1 MFSIKPRHWKIVLG
15 LLALIAWLSPL
26 PARAGGW
33 ATISLDNWP
42 GNVIAGQP
50 LKIGFM
56 VRQHGRTPLPGLT
69 PDVHATHV
77 ESGKTLQV
85 SAHED
90 GPPGHYAAELILD
103 QPGSW
108 TWSIQAFTMLQ
119 PLPPLQVIPPSQATQ
134 PSTRLPVWPAA
145 IAGLM
150 SLVTLGF
157 AARLS
162 LRRRVRPAVALSL
175 AGILLAALGLI
186 SLLAD
191 RTSISAQASQAD
203 SRMHE
208 FTTLAPT
215 AENGQILFIA
225 KGCTT
230 CHYLSALP
238 EALKPK
244 AGESPFSSGLGPRL
258 PTERNDPVYLR
269 AWLANP
275 ASIKPGTQ
283 MPNLELN
290 SQEIEA
296 LVALLTAPGSSK
308 Q

>member
-1 MFSIKPRHWKIVLG
+1 MFSSKLRGLKIVLG
-15 LLALIAWLSPL
+15 LLALIVLLSPL

-33 ATISLDNWP
+33 AVISLDSWP

-69 PDVHATHV
+69 PDLQATHV
-77 ESGKTLQV
+77 ESGKTLEV

-103 QPGSW
+103 QPGNW

-119 PLPPLQVIPPSQATQ
+119 PLPPLEVTPPSLATQ
-134 PSTRLPVWPAA
+134 PSTRLPVWLAA
-145 IAGLM
+145 LAGLM
-150 SLVTLGF
+150 SLVTLGS

-162 LRRRVRPAVALSL
+162 LRRQVRPAVALSL

-186 SLLAD
+186 FLFAN
-191 RTSISAQASQAD
+191 RTSASAQATQAD
-203 SRMHE
+203 SRTHE
-208 FTTLAPT
+208 STTLART
-215 AENGQILFIA
+215 VENGQILFIA
-225 KGCTT
+225 KGCAT
-230 CHYLSALP
+230 CHNLSALP
-238 EALKPK
+238 EVLKPK
-244 AGESPFSSGLGPRL
+244 VGDSPFSSGLGPHL

-275 ASIKPGTQ
+275 ASIKPDTQ